1 MKNMILIVLLALIIF
16 AAGCTQPATQAQG
29 QQAGQAAT
37 TPSTGGEAQNLVM
50 ITSFS
55 FEPSTITVPKGA
67 AVTWTNQ
74 DPVAHT
80 ITGADFDSGTV
91 GPGQNYSH
99 VFDKAGTYEYHCAI
113 HPSMKGTVVVQ

>member
-1 MKNMILIVLLALIIF
+1 MNKMFLMAFLVLAVL
-16 AAGCTQPATQAQG
+16 AAGCTQPTPVVPPKNTTVG
-29 QQAGQAAT
+29 SAA
-37 TPSTGGEAQNLVM
+37 SVM

-55 FEPSTITVPKGA
+55 FEPSTVTVPKGA

-80 ITGADFDSGTV
+80 ITGTDFDSGAV

-99 VFDKAGTYEYHCAI
+99 VFDKVGTYYYHCAI
-113 HPSMKGTVVVQ
+113 HPSMKGTITVQ